1 MKYNLDRFI
10 TAQDN
15 CYAKV
20 LEEMKNGRKVSHW
33 MWYTFPQIAGL
44 GKSGTAKKYEIANIE
59 EAECYLMDQLLSKR
73 LLELTRILVYEI
85 EGKTIEEIFGF
96 PDCLK
101 FQSSMTLFYL
111 VIISNRQLVT
121 NIHYKC
127 FEDAIRKYFD
137 GKIDNYTLEILK
149 KTTLFSD
156 ETPYQFTT
164 THNSS
169 ETSSYKLEYVDL
181 KSGHFKVP
189 VGILRIQNNGTEI
202 LASIENA
209 MGPLCWSANKNIAVL
224 PILYIHWWKGF
235 HQKFVSI
242 NFKNRVITY
251 YKKIHPGGP
260 RVIEKIHNDSF
271 YFRHFS
277 HKKNEIIEECES
289 LNMIEVE
296 KRIEF

>member
-1 MKYNLDRFI
+1 MKYNLNRFI

-33 MWYTFPQIAGL
+33 MWYIFPQIAGL

-73 LLELTRILVYEI
+73 LLELTRILVYEV

-96 PDCLK
+96 PDYLK

-111 VIISNRQLVT
+111 VVISNRQLVS

-169 ETSSYKLEYVDL
+169 ESS
-181 KSGHFKVP
+181 S
-189 VGILRIQNNGTEI
+189 
-202 LASIENA
+202 
-209 MGPLCWSANKNIAVL
+209 
-224 PILYIHWWKGF
+224 
-235 HQKFVSI
+235 
-242 NFKNRVITY
+242 
-251 YKKIHPGGP
+251 
-260 RVIEKIHNDSF
+260 
-271 YFRHFS
+271 
-277 HKKNEIIEECES
+277 
-289 LNMIEVE
+289 
-296 KRIEF
+296 